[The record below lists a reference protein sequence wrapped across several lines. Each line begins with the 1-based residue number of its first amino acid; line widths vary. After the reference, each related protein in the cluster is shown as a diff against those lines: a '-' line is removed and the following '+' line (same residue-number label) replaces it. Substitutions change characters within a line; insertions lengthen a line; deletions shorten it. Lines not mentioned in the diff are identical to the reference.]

1 MKMMRWLGCCLGA
14 AMLWQG
20 CIKDTNPPIPAY
32 IYVED
37 VIFQLRDTA
46 REGTA
51 SQLMPDAWVVV
62 DGQLIGVDNLP
73 CLLPVILDDTKTS
86 HTVKIRAGIL
96 NNGIANKR
104 VDYMLLTAHEE
115 TRQLQSGKIDTFRA
129 YVHYDS
135 SATIRQLEDFEGVGL
150 AFSDD
155 LDGNTTTKMARYSD
169 DIFEGNFSG
178 RMLVDSANLECM
190 VATTALYAG
199 LQPQGTA
206 FPVYV
211 EFNYKSDLPIQI
223 GLIAHYSNGS
233 TETHYKGG
241 VNARGSWNKVY
252 FDFTSDVYTLNASS
266 YSIFFRVQNT
276 SRLADPK
283 VLIDNVKLL
292 HY

>member
-1 MKMMRWLGCCLGA
+1 MKIMQWLGCCLGI
-14 AMLWQG
+14 AMLGLG

-37 VIFQLRDTA
+37 ITFRLRDTA

-51 SQLMPDAWVVV
+51 SQLMPDAWVYV
-62 DGQLIGVDNLP
+62 DGQLIGADNLP
-73 CLLPVILDDTKTS
+73 CLLPVILDETKTTHS
-86 HTVKIRAGIL
+86 VKIRAGIL

-104 VDYMLLTAHEE
+104 VDYMLMTPHEE

-129 YVHYDS
+129 YVRYDS
-135 SATIRQLEDFEGVGL
+135 TATIRQIENFENVGL

-155 LDGNTTTKMARYSD
+155 LDDNTATKMVRYAD
-169 DIFEGNFSG
+169 DVFEGNFSG
-178 RMLVDSANLECM
+178 RMLIDSANLECM

-199 LQPQGTA
+199 IQPSGTG

-223 GLIAHYSNGS
+223 GLVAHYANG
-233 TETHYKGG
+233 TTQTFYKGG

-252 FDFTSDVYTLNASS
+252 FDFTTNVYSLNASS
-266 YSIFFRVQNT
+266 YAIFFRVQNT